1 MNELDI
7 LKDVSV
13 KLSKAGINFMLSGS
27 LAMSYY
33 AQPRMTR
40 DIDIVIEL
48 IPLSVSKFCDLF
60 QEEYLVSVEAI
71 KEALDRQTMF
81 NIIHNEAIVK
91 VDFIIRKN
99 TRYRVNEFARRKRV
113 KIGEFDTYIVSLE
126 DLIISKLSWFK
137 DSDSELQKRDVKN
150 LLKCQYDREYIN
162 FWTNEL
168 ALYKTFEEVVGE

>member
-7 LKDVSV
+7 LKDISV
-13 KLSKAGINFMLSGS
+13 KLNKAGINFMLSGS

-99 TRYRVNEFARRKRV
+99 TRYRVNEFARRKKV

-126 DLIISKLSWFK
+126 DLIISKLSWLK

-150 LLKCQYDREYIN
+150 LLKCRYDREYIN
-162 FWTNEL
+162 FWTKEL
-168 ALYKTFEEVVGE
+168 ALHKTFEEVAGE